1 MKIAI
6 LICLLVAA
14 ALAVTDPSIKLIPP
28 GPGRDVVVKVCGE
41 CHPADNFRS
50 KRFDRDGWTEQVSN
64 MMGQGAKA
72 NDAEQDIIIGYLTA
86 VFGPDSKIYMN
97 TAPYSEVRAVLGLT
111 LAETT
116 ALIEYRKEHGDFKD
130 WQQVAKIPGVGAVK
144 VEAKKDL
151 MVF

>member
-1 MKIAI
+1 MKSVLAFSF
-6 LICLLVAA
+6 LVAV
-14 ALAVTDPSIKLIPP
+14 ALAATDPSIKLIPP

-50 KRFDRDGWTEQVSN
+50 KRFDRDGWTEQVNN

-97 TAPYSEVRAVLGLT
+97 TAGFAEVRAVLGLT
-111 LAETT
+111 LAQTT
-116 ALIEYRKEHGDFKD
+116 ALMDYRKEHGDFKD
-130 WQQVAKIPGVGAVK
+130 WQQVAKVPGGDAAK

>member
-1 MKIAI
+1 MKTVLSIF
-6 LICLLVAA
+6 LLGAA
-14 ALAVTDPSIKLIPP
+14 AFAVTDPSIKLIPP
-28 GPGRDVVVKVCGE
+28 GPGRDVVMKVCGE

-50 KRFDRDGWTEQVSN
+50 KRLDRDGWTEQVNN
-64 MMGQGAKA
+64 MMDQGAKA
-72 NDAEQDIIIGYLTA
+72 NDAEQDIIVGYLAA
-86 VFGPDSKIYMN
+86 VFGPGSKIYMN

-116 ALIEYRKEHGDFKD
+116 LVMEYRKEHGDFKT
-130 WQQVAKIPGVGAVK
+130 WQEVAKIPGLDSAK

>member
-1 MKIAI
+1 MKKAI
-6 LICLLVAA
+6 LAGAAWAVAYA
-14 ALAVTDPSIKLIPP
+14 ATDPSIKLIPP
-28 GPGRDVVVKVCGE
+28 GPGRETVVKVCGE

-50 KRFDRDGWTEQVSN
+50 KRFDRDGWTEQVNN
-64 MMGQGAKA
+64 MMEQGAKA

-86 VFGPDSKIYMN
+86 VFGPNSKIYMN
-97 TAPYSEVRAVLGLT
+97 TAAFAEARAVLGLT

-116 ALIEYRKEHGDFKD
+116 ALVEYRKEHGDFKS
-130 WQQVAKIPGVGAVK
+130 WQDVAKVPGLDSAK